1 MEEINLTGFT
11 CSTCG
16 KIFETEE
23 EFKNRHKKKY
33 KTKSQEDKKKDWF
46 NRIKNYLLI
55 KKQNG
60 TKFN

>member
-1 MEEINLTGFT
+1 MQ
-11 CSTCG
+11 
-16 KIFETEE
+16 TE
-23 EFKNRHKKKY
+23 KSAVAQKKY